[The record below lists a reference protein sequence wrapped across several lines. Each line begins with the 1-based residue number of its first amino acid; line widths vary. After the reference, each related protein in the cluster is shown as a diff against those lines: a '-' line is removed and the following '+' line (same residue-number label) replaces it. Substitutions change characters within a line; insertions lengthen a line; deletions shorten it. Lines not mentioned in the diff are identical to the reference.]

1 MPKNRLSLGMDLQ
14 DAIRDLE
21 DTPDAIESGA
31 KDAVRQLSVL
41 AEGPMKRE
49 APEGAGRDRHMR
61 DTIDTKFRRRG
72 LTANVGARKR
82 TQDGDLLAEII
93 VEGTDAS
100 SYTPSP
106 GLVGFLGKQMED
118 WADAKLG
125 DPQAAYPVAWDIV
138 RTGHS
143 TLPDD
148 FVDRSLDDWEDQ
160 VEDVAGEQVRDALS
174 RLMSGGAG

>member
-1 MPKNRLSLGMDLQ
+1 MGKNRLSLGLDLD
-14 DAIRDLE
+14 DAIRQLD
-21 DTPDAIESGA
+21 DAPGAVDSGA

-82 TQDGDLLAEII
+82 TEDGDLLAEII

-100 SYTPSP
+100 SYVPTD
-106 GLVGFLGKQMED
+106 GLVGFVGKQMED

-125 DPQAAYPVAWDIV
+125 DPQAAYPIAYSIV

-143 TLPDD
+143 TLPND
-148 FVDRSLDDWEDQ
+148 FVDRSLDDWEDS
-160 VEDVAGEQVRDALS
+160 VEDIAGEQVRDALS
-174 RLMSGGAG
+174 RLMTGGA